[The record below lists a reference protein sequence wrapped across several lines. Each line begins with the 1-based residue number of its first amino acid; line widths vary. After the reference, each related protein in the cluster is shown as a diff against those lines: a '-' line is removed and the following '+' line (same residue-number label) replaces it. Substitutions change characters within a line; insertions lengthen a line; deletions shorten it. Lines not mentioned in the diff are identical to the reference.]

1 MKKVL
6 FSAVFALLATFTFA
20 QAGPGPQ
27 PTNIKDHPRVNQVN
41 GRIDNQE
48 KRITEERK
56 EGDITKKQAHKDRKN
71 LKKINKEKHQ
81 MRKADGGHLTKKDQK
96 DLNKDL
102 NKNSQKIGN

>member
-1 MKKVL
+1 MKKTLVT
-6 FSAVFALLATFTFA
+6 VALALAATFTFA

-41 GRIDNQE
+41 SRIDNQE
-48 KRITEERK
+48 KRITKEKK
-56 EGDITKKQAHKDRKN
+56 EGDITAKQAHQDRKN
-71 LKKINKEKHQ
+71 LKKINREKHQ

-102 NKNSQKIGN
+102 NKNSKKIGN